1 MSARP
6 ERAIAWYAA
15 AKAHSSSL
23 SWRSRAV
30 TRSRSARIT
39 SPKTSWVS
47 AARSSSPISCSASYV
62 IFLTQQEYLLA
73 FHDLPD
79 KGVFCILPFP
89 ILLLVECQVVDL
101 TLHLLFK
108 THHHI
113 VQFGD
118 VHLADHHEVDVA
130 VLFF

>member
-62 IFLTQQEYLLA
+62 IFLTQQEYLFA
-73 FHDLPD
+73 FHDLAD
-79 KGVFCILPFP
+79 EGVLCFFPLPIF
-89 ILLLVECQVVDL
+89 LLVERQIVDL
-101 TLHLLFK
+101 ALHLLFK
-108 THHHI
+108 AHHHV
-113 VQFGD
+113 VQFRD
-118 VHLADHHEVDVA
+118 VHLADHHKVDVA
-130 VLFF
+130 V